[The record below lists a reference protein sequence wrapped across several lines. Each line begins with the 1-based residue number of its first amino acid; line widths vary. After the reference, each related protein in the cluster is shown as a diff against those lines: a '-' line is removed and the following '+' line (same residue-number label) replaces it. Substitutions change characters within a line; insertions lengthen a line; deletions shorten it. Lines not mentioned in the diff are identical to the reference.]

1 VEPHEPV
8 VVGILNVTPDSFS
21 DGGRWPTLE
30 AQVAAGERLAAEGAD
45 YVEVGGE
52 STRPG
57 AQPVPLEEELRRVIP
72 VVRELKRRLRVP
84 VAVDTSKAEVA
95 RSALQEGASLINDVT
110 ALRGDP
116 AMADVLADSEA
127 LVVLMHM
134 RGTPRT
140 MQQAPRYKDVVGEI
154 IEFFRERMEFAEAR
168 GIRRERVILDPG
180 IGFGKLVSHNLEILK
195 DLHRFEA
202 LGRPLM
208 VGVSRKSFI
217 GAVTGRPV
225 TEREIGTAVAN
236 VFALLGGA
244 SYLRVHDV
252 KAARD
257 TISLVKAI
265 REASRVYDGVGSHG
279 RVH

>member
-1 VEPHEPV
+1 MEPHEPV

-84 VAVDTSKAEVA
+84 IAVDTSKAEVA
-95 RSALQEGASLINDVT
+95 RSALQEGVSLINDVT